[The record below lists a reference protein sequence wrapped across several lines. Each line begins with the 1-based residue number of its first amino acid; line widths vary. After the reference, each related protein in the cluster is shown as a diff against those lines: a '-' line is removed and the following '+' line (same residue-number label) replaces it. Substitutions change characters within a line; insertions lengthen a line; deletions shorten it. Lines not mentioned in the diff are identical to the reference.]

1 MAGDSRMRSVLFS
14 VILAASLGGCA
25 TVSMVASEAT
35 VETNLTTQESSLRK
49 VADAYTDQAERKHWV
64 EASKGFFDFARVLM
78 DGASDDDAKSDET
91 YFDQVTR
98 EHDTASAQIEYI
110 RVDIESAAHGLDV
123 ATMEVEKLFGEDLP
137 AKALRAD
144 LVSYESALVTAKKA
158 RRTFITVL
166 SDLDMDDAN
175 STTYAL
181 AQLDA
186 SIDSARDAADKLA
199 DYAANRK
206 TAEAAS

>member
-1 MAGDSRMRSVLFS
+1 MRSVLFS
-14 VILAASLGGCA
+14 VILASGLGGCA

-35 VETNLTTQESSLRK
+35 VETNLTAQESSLSK
-49 VADAYTDQAERKHWV
+49 VANAYTDQAERRNWV
-64 EASKGFFDFARVLM
+64 QASKGLFDFARVLM
-78 DGASDDDAKSDET
+78 DGAKDDGSKSDQSYIDQVERQSDDVA
-91 YFDQVTR
+91 
-98 EHDTASAQIEYI
+98 AQIEFI
-110 RVDIESAAHGLDV
+110 RADIESAAHGLDV
-123 ATMEVEKLFGEDLP
+123 ATMEVEKLFGADVP

-144 LVSYESALVTAKKA
+144 LVSYEGALVTAKQA

-166 SDLDMDDAN
+166 SDLEMDDAN

-181 AQLDA
+181 AEFDA

-206 TAEAAS
+206 AADAAS

>member
-1 MAGDSRMRSVLFS
+1 MAGNSRMRSVLLS
-14 VILAASLGGCA
+14 VILAAGLGGCA

-35 VETNLTTQESSLRK
+35 VETNLTAQESSLSK
-49 VADAYTDQAERKHWV
+49 VANAYTDQAERKHWV

-78 DGASDDDAKSDET
+78 DGAKDDEAGSDET

-98 EHDTASAQIEYI
+98 ENETVAAQVEFI
-110 RVDIESAAHGLDV
+110 RSDIESAAHGLDV
-123 ATMEVEKLFGEDLP
+123 ATMEVEKLFQTDLP
-137 AKALRAD
+137 AKSLRAD
-144 LVSYESALVTAKKA
+144 LVSYEGALVTAKKA

-181 AQLDA
+181 AQFDA

-206 TAEAAS
+206 SAEAAS